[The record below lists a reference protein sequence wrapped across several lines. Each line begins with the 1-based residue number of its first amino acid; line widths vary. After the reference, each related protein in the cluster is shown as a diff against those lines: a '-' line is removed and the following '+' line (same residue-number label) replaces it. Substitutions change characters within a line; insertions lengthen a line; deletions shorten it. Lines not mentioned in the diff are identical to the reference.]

1 MRENGSAKAWVLAFI
16 AFAGI
21 GMGTLIGVG
30 CLIRANACPFRDQ
43 PKQTSRDGAML
54 FLTNCAACHGRAG
67 VGGRGPSLV
76 AGPVASLSGEEL
88 FAKIRR
94 GKPLAG
100 MPRFSRTLED
110 DQIRAVAAYVQSL
123 RSQPSPSPSPSG
135 APSGSP
141 S

>member
-1 MRENGSAKAWVLAFI
+1 MREDGSVKAWLLAFI

-30 CLIRANACPFRDQ
+30 CLVSANACPFRDQ
-43 PKQTSRDGAML
+43 PKQTSRDGATL

-67 VGGRGPSLV
+67 EGGRGPSLV
-76 AGPVASLSGEEL
+76 SGPVTSLAGEEL

-100 MPRFSRTLED
+100 MPRFSRILED
-110 DQIRAVAAYVQSL
+110 DQIRAVAAYIESL
-123 RSQPSPSPSPSG
+123 RANP

>member
-1 MRENGSAKAWVLAFI
+1 MDERGSVKAWVLAFI

-30 CLIRANACPFRDQ
+30 CLISANACPFKDE
-43 PKQTSRDGAML
+43 PKQTSRDGATL

-67 VGGRGPSLV
+67 EGGRGPSLV
-76 AGPVASLSGEEL
+76 SGPVASLEADEL

-100 MPRFSRTLED
+100 MPRFSRILED
-110 DQIRAVAAYVQSL
+110 DQIRAVAAYVASL
-123 RSQPSPSPSPSG
+123 RSPSSSPSPSPSG
-135 APSGSP
+135 SP
-141 S
+141 